1 MHIAVNLTSSL
12 NSVYYLWTVS
22 RLYIFISEIVVLM
35 PFRWKMVERFIVTVE
50 FIDWKMAAEPT
61 KVVSFFSNMVSC
73 ESMTALA
80 DESLP
85 NSTPTSLAIK

>member
-1 MHIAVNLTSSL
+1 MSCKPLRMSKAPNPMECEPLAQAALMVM
-12 NSVYYLWTVS
+12 
-22 RLYIFISEIVVLM
+22 LM

-61 KVVSFFSNMVSC
+61 KVVSFFSKMVSC

-80 DESLP
+80 EESLP
-85 NSTPTSLAIK
+85 NSTPTSFSSR

>member
-1 MHIAVNLTSSL
+1 MECEPLAQAALT
-12 NSVYYLWTVS
+12 VM
-22 RLYIFISEIVVLM
+22 LM

-61 KVVSFFSNMVSC
+61 RVVSFFSIIVSC
-73 ESMTALA
+73 DSMVALA

-85 NSTPTSLAIK
+85 NNTPTSFSIR